1 VEEPLND
8 GQFEGQGGLPQPDP
22 ETAPAAPAWQPAL
35 HRERDRRRLLLR
47 RLAALLGTGTLA
59 FTLTTWLLLRHEAR
73 RARVGASALAG
84 AKSDGPAQGPPTAGD
99 EAAGAAALR
108 TARAMLAAM
117 NHDDLGTAYS
127 YFSQRYRSH
136 VPLAS
141 FRGLVRTHRDMFHTE
156 EQDVKTRSET
166 KDRVMLDIHVSSDDD
181 EDYVAQF
188 TLVRLEGRWWVDEL
202 HWSFD
207 EDDQHSS
214 A

>member
-8 GQFEGQGGLPQPDP
+8 GQIESQSGLPEP
-22 ETAPAAPAWQPAL
+22 AAAAPAWPPAF

-59 FTLTTWLLLRHEAR
+59 FTFTTWLLLRHEAR
-73 RARVGASALAG
+73 RARAG
-84 AKSDGPAQGPPTAGD
+84 APVPAAAKTDGPARGLATPGD

-117 NHDDLGTAYS
+117 NRDDLATAYS
-127 YFSQRYRSH
+127 YFSQRYRAR

-141 FRGLVRTHRDMFHTE
+141 FRSLVRTHRDMFHTE
-156 EQDVKTRSET
+156 EQDVKTRSEA
-166 KDRVMLDIHVSSDDD
+166 KDRVMLDIRVSSDDD

-207 EDDQHSS
+207 QDDQHSS

>member
-8 GQFEGQGGLPQPDP
+8 GQIEAPSGLPEP
-22 ETAPAAPAWQPAL
+22 AAAPAWQPAF

-59 FTLTTWLLLRHEAR
+59 FTFTTWLLLRHESR
-73 RARVGASALAG
+73 STRAG
-84 AKSDGPAQGPPTAGD
+84 APAPAKTDGPSQGP
-99 EAAGAAALR
+99 AAPRDKVAAAAALR

-117 NHDDLGTAYS
+117 NQDDLGTAYS
-127 YFSQRYRSH
+127 YFSQRYRAQVS
-136 VPLAS
+136 LSS
-141 FRGLVRTHRDMFHTE
+141 FRSLVKKHRDMFHTE
-156 EQDVKTRSET
+156 EQNVKTRSET
-166 KDRVMLDIHVSSDDD
+166 KDRVLLDIHVSSDDD

-188 TLVRLEGRWWVDEL
+188 TLVRLDGRWWVDQL

>member
-1 VEEPLND
+1 MEEPLND
-8 GQFEGQGGLPQPDP
+8 GQIEGQSGLPEPDP
-22 ETAPAAPAWQPAL
+22 EPEPAEPAWQPAF

-73 RARVGASALAG
+73 PARAGAPTAAG
-84 AKSDGPAQGPPTAGD
+84 AKSDGTAPGPATAGD

-117 NHDDLGTAYS
+117 NQDDLGTAYS
-127 YFSQRYRSH
+127 YFSQRYRSR

-141 FRGLVRTHRDMFHTE
+141 FRSLLRTHRDMFHTE
-156 EQDVKTRSET
+156 EQDVRTRSET

-202 HWSFD
+202 HWAFE

>member
-8 GQFEGQGGLPQPDP
+8 GQIESQGSPPEPDP
-22 ETAPAAPAWQPAL
+22 EPAAAPPAWQPAL

-59 FTLTTWLLLRHEAR
+59 FTFTTWLLLRHESRSAR
-73 RARVGASALAG
+73 ASAPAA
-84 AKSDGPAQGPPTAGD
+84 AKSDGPAQGPAAPRD
-99 EAAGAAALR
+99 EAARAAALR

-117 NHDDLGTAYS
+117 NKDDLGTAYS
-127 YFSQRYRSH
+127 FFSQRYRSQ

-141 FRGLVRTHRDMFHTE
+141 FRGLVRKHREMFHTE
-156 EQDVKTRSET
+156 EQDVKTRSQT
-166 KDRVMLDIHVSSDDD
+166 KDRVLLDIHVSSDDD

-188 TLVRLEGRWWVDEL
+188 TLVRIDGRWWVDQL

>member
-1 VEEPLND
+1 MEEPLND
-8 GQFEGQGGLPQPDP
+8 GQIESQGGAPEPDAEP
-22 ETAPAAPAWQPAL
+22 AAAAPAWQPAF

-59 FTLTTWLLLRHEAR
+59 FTFTTWLLLRHESR
-73 RARVGASALAG
+73 SSRAEALAPAA
-84 AKSDGPAQGPPTAGD
+84 AKTDGPARGPATPRD

-117 NHDDLGTAYS
+117 NKDDLGTAYS
-127 YFSQRYRSH
+127 YFSQRYRAQ
-136 VPLAS
+136 VPLPS
-141 FRGLVRTHRDMFHTE
+141 FRSLFKKHRDMFHTE

-166 KDRVMLDIHVSSDDD
+166 KDRVLLDIHVSSDDD

-188 TLVRLEGRWWVDEL
+188 TLVRLDGRWFVDQL

-207 EDDQHSS
+207 QDDQHSS
-214 A
+214 T

>member
-1 VEEPLND
+1 MEEPLND
-8 GQFEGQGGLPQPDP
+8 GQLESQGGPAAPDP
-22 ETAPAAPAWQPAL
+22 VPAAAPAWQPAI
-35 HRERDRRRLLLR
+35 HRERDRRRLLVR

-59 FTLTTWLLLRHEAR
+59 FTLTTWLLLRHESRSAR
-73 RARVGASALAG
+73 AGGPASAA
-84 AKSDGPAQGPPTAGD
+84 AKTDVPSQGPAAPRD

-117 NHDDLGTAYS
+117 NKDDLGTAYS
-127 YFSQRYRSH
+127 YFSQRYRSQ

-141 FRGLVRTHRDMFHTE
+141 FRSLVRTHRDMFHTE
-156 EQDVKTRSET
+156 EQNVRTRSET
-166 KDRVMLDIHVSSDDD
+166 KDRVLLDIHVSSDDD

-188 TLVRLEGRWWVDEL
+188 TLVRLDGRWWVDQL